1 MYFRNCCLSCFL
13 LFFLLQQIKRHDFLF
28 QSSNDSRC
36 VSLHFSHFLLAR
48 KFKFFCY
55 LYLCRTNYGIFANMY
70 ACMFGGSALCIT
82 KIRSQFTFLLLG
94 GCYVISVL
102 VKSISLNYDHS
113 SVWVLLSETQSHYE
127 SLHGVSVLS
136 DDDHHHHCQLTFFR
150 SGGIFIQICYDV
162 QTLNANPKLLSSID
176 FLHVEH

>member
-1 MYFRNCCLSCFL
+1 MPTLIFRIFFWRENSNSFVTFIYAEPIMVFL
-13 LFFLLQQIKRHDFLF
+13 PTCMH
-28 QSSNDSRC
+28 
-36 VSLHFSHFLLAR
+36 
-48 KFKFFCY
+48 
-55 LYLCRTNYGIFANMY
+55 
-70 ACMFGGSALCIT
+70 ACFGGSALCIT

-136 DDDHHHHCQLTFFR
+136 DDDDHHHCQLTFFR
-150 SGGIFIQICYDV
+150 SGGIFIQIYYDV